1 MCVNS
6 VHVSLRLKRLTKQD
20 TTNNLL
26 FLHIMITEELKKRV
40 ADFVEMEQRSGSMQL
55 ITSEYV
61 ARCMQIAEEDAVEAL
76 ETLKK

>member
-1 MCVNS
+1 M
-6 VHVSLRLKRLTKQD
+6 TKQD

-61 ARCMQIAEEDAVEAL
+61 ARCMQIDEEDAVEAL

>member
-1 MCVNS
+1 M
-6 VHVSLRLKRLTKQD
+6 TKQD

-26 FLHIMITEELKKRV
+26 FLYIMITEELKKRV

-61 ARCMQIAEEDAVEAL
+61 ARCMQEDAVEAL

>member
-1 MCVNS
+1 MY
-6 VHVSLRLKRLTKQD
+6 
-20 TTNNLL
+20 
-26 FLHIMITEELKKRV
+26 IMITEELKKRV